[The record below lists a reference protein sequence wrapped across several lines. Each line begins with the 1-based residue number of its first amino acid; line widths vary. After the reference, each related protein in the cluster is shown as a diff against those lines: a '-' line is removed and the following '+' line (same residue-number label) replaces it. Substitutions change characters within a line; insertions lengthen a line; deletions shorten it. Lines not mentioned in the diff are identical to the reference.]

1 MTTMKDRQIQTPR
14 RRNNQGFTLIEIMMV
29 VVIIGILLS
38 VMINK
43 FRGRTDQAR
52 EVAAS
57 AHIQSIGNALD
68 LYEMDNGF
76 YPTTQQGLEALMSK
90 PASAPTPQNWRQ
102 PYLDRL
108 PVDPWGSNYNYQQPG
123 THNQFGYDLW
133 SSGKDAQS
141 GTADDITSWEN

>member
-1 MTTMKDRQIQTPR
+1 MNNRKTLLQRC
-14 RRNNQGFTLIEIMMV
+14 RNNQGFTLIEIMMV
-29 VVIIGILLS
+29 VVIIGILLT

-52 EVAAS
+52 EVAAA

-76 YPTTQQGLEALMSK
+76 YPTSQQGLEALMTK
-90 PASAPTPQNWRQ
+90 PAGAPVPQNWRQ

-108 PVDPWGSNYNYQQPG
+108 PVDPWGTAYNYQQPG
-123 THNQFGYDLW
+123 THNQYGYDLW

-141 GTADDITSWEN
+141 GTADDITNWEQ